1 MYEEKSGG
9 EKERKKGREAGEKKT
24 EKRGKVKRKGK
35 TTTTTT
41 TTTTSSNSGWKGQN
55 KNNTPKKNSTT
66 VSPQKSNTTNQN
78 MTALSANCHVSL
90 SPQHIGPNDESKTK
104 EKIKEENGHVTITC
118 FTGEKKKRGN
128 SERGEGTVVISFR
141 LGVTDCLDDWGEG
154 KEGGTKTSVA
164 GSLSFLLGRCP
175 LGRSAIN
182 CCRCPTPL

>member
-1 MYEEKSGG
+1 MRREEWRGEGEEKGERSRIEKNREKRKS
-9 EKERKKGREAGEKKT
+9 EKERKDDY
-24 EKRGKVKRKGK
+24 
-35 TTTTTT
+35 
-41 TTTTSSNSGWKGQN
+41 
-55 KNNTPKKNSTT
+55 NNNNNNNQQQQRLERPKQKQHAKKNSTT

-90 SPQHIGPNDESKTK
+90 SPQHIGPNEESKTK
-104 EKIKEENGHVTITC
+104 EKKKEGKLSRDNHVLY
-118 FTGEKKKRGN
+118 GGKKKRGN
-128 SERGEGTVVISFR
+128 SERGEGTVVISFG

-164 GSLSFLLGRCP
+164 GCLSFLLGRCP